1 MSQQPIRPRQD
12 WRVVDAGWGR
22 NAVDFAAMG
31 EYVIPKIDKDPV
43 HSTDRYR
50 EAWRK
55 AQ

>member
-1 MSQQPIRPRQD
+1 MIRL
-12 WRVVDAGWGR
+12 
-22 NAVDFAAMG
+22 MG

-55 AQ
+55 SH